1 MTSDLYLIFTKNK
14 ELKWKT
20 ATELKTGVI
29 QWEYDTFFQMN
40 KWNEIIKETNKWTQG
55 SMIRNTNALSIW
67 HALTL
72 PTDNQLTLRMTT
84 NWQPTL
90 RSFISHF
97 RIESISFPR
106 STLYDASLLS
116 SMPIIERFKPVYECW
131 NDAPLTNHT
140 LAQTKH
146 SNPHNPHSRQRRHVF
161 HIYSSLSRWPSL
173 NSPQLT
179 HIGMMYLAWSRDIIC
194 LTKACTQFFTHSLD
208 H

>member
-1 MTSDLYLIFTKNK
+1 MHYQF
-14 ELKWKT
+14 
-20 ATELKTGVI
+20 
-29 QWEYDTFFQMN
+29 DTR
-40 KWNEIIKETNKWTQG
+40 G
-55 SMIRNTNALSIW
+55 HCRL
-67 HALTL
+67 
-72 PTDNQLTLRMTT
+72 TT
-84 NWQPTL
+84 NWHCRLTTDWQPTL

-106 STLYDASLLS
+106 STLFDASLLS

-146 SNPHNPHSRQRRHVF
+146 SYSHNPHSGQRWHVF

-179 HIGMMYLAWSRDIIC
+179 HIGMMYLAWSPDIIC
-194 LTKACTQFFTHSLD
+194 LTKACTQFFTHSLND
-208 H
+208 CTSLVCMNAQFAHF